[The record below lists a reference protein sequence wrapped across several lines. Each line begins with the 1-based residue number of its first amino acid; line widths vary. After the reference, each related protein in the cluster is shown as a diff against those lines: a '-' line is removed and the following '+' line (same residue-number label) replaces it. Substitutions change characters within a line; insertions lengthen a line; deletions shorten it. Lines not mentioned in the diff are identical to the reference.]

1 MCRLMASSFGW
12 AMKILNDRAE
22 LDSEARIDHR
32 TSVSYGRKVST
43 KLQAQQ
49 TKESISS
56 QFFFFDMY
64 FHSSV
69 SYAI

>member
-1 MCRLMASSFGW
+1 MCRLMAFSFGW

-22 LDSEARIDHR
+22 LDSEARLGHQ

-49 TKESISS
+49 T
-56 QFFFFDMY
+56 
-64 FHSSV
+64 
-69 SYAI
+69 